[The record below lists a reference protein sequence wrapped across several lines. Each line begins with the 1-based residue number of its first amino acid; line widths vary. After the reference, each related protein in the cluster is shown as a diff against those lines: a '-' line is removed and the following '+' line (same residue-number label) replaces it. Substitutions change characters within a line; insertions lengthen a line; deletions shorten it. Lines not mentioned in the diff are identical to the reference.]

1 MDQEKLIGLLRLPVA
16 EALERTV
23 ICPDDQQIAAYVDGE
38 AGNQARVRFEQ
49 HLADCDLCIGRVGF
63 LSRLRDT
70 EPAERVP
77 ELLLARARRLGTAPR
92 HAENR
97 YGRHWAAAAVVV
109 LAVTGVLYSN
119 SLLEVPAPVPDG
131 EVATSRTSPSLMEGA
146 LVPRVLSPSDGS
158 TVDPN
163 RVIFSWTDVPGS
175 LYYDLHIVNDEG
187 DLVWQERVADTH
199 WGPRADMQLS
209 PGAEYFVRVDAY
221 LAEAK
226 TLSSDHV
233 VFKVSEP

>member
-16 EALERTV
+16 DASEHTV
-23 ICPDDQQIAAYVDGE
+23 VCPDDHQLAAYVDGE
-38 AGNQARVRFEQ
+38 LASEARERFEQ
-49 HLADCDLCIGRVGF
+49 HLADCDSCIGRVGF

-77 ELLLARARRLGTAPR
+77 ELLLARARRLGNAPR

-97 YGRHWAAAAVVV
+97 YGRHWAAAAAVV

-119 SLLEVPAPVPDG
+119 SMFEVPAPVPNG
-131 EVATSRTSPSLMEGA
+131 EVATSRTSPTVMEST

-158 TVDPN
+158 TVDPD
-163 RVIFSWTDVPGS
+163 RVIFSWTGVPGS
-175 LYYDLHIVNDEG
+175 LFYDVHIVNDEG
-187 DLVWQERVADTH
+187 DLVWQARVTDTR
-199 WGPRADMQLS
+199 WGPNTDMPLS
-209 PGAEYFVRVDAY
+209 AGAEYFVRVDAY

>member
-16 EALERTV
+16 EASERTV
-23 ICPDDQQIAAYVDGE
+23 VCPDDQQIAAYVDGE
-38 AGNQARVRFEQ
+38 LENQARVLFEQ

-92 HAENR
+92 HAETQHGR
-97 YGRHWAAAAVVV
+97 YWAAAAAMV

-119 SLLEVPAPVPDG
+119 SMLEVPLPDSQVPS
-131 EVATSRTSPSLMEGA
+131 SRTSPSLMEGA

-233 VFKVSEP
+233 VFKVSKP